1 MSLTTLL
8 KAIEIALPLIEEI
21 VGWLRTGKIAPLP
34 DTLSARVAHE
44 ARKAGL
50 K

>member
-1 MSLTTLL
+1 MSVDTILT
-8 KAIEIALPLIEEI
+8 AIRIAMPLIEEI
-21 VGWLRTGKIAPLP
+21 IGWLRTGKVAPLP
-34 DTLSARVAHE
+34 DTLSAWVAHE